1 MLPSAILPYIPT
13 FVKVVELEG
22 FSKAAAEL
30 GITKSAVSK
39 QVQALEDALKV
50 KLMNRTTRTVKLTDE
65 GEAFYMNARLM
76 VETLDHA
83 TRSVQDMRAK
93 PSGTLTV
100 NAPESFG
107 LFHLAPAL
115 VDFAKLCPDVNLDVT
130 FTDRY
135 INVMEENVDVA
146 IRVGSLTDSSLMA
159 KKLAPC
165 QFINAASPEYID
177 AHGAPTHPDDLIAHR
192 SIGYSYAEKPR
203 EWRYAGPDGTTGVA
217 AINVHF
223 KANNGQMLRQAAL
236 AGLGI
241 VSVPSFIIG
250 NDVKKG
256 KLVPVLEQYHTAPAR
271 SIYAI
276 FPPNR
281 YQSAK
286 LRTFLDFIGERFA
299 GKPYWE
305 V

>member
-1 MLPSAILPYIPT
+1 MQNPVILANIPT
-13 FVKVVELEG
+13 FVKVAELES
-22 FSKAAAEL
+22 FSKAAVAL

-39 QVQALEDALKV
+39 QIQALEDALKV
-50 KLMNRTTRTVKLTDE
+50 KLIHRTTRSIALSEE
-65 GEAFYMNARLM
+65 GQAFFQSARLM
-76 VETLDHA
+76 VETLDNA
-83 TRSVQDMRAK
+83 TRNLEDMR
-93 PSGTLTV
+93 SGPTGTFTI

-115 VDFAKLCPDVNLDVT
+115 VDFAKTCPDLELNIT

-135 INVMEENVDVA
+135 INVIEEGVDVA
-146 IRVGSLTDSSLMA
+146 IRVGALTDSSLMA

-165 QFINAASPEYID
+165 QMITAAAPEYIN
-177 AHGAPTHPDDLIAHR
+177 AYGAPRHPDELITHR
-192 SIGYSYAEKPR
+192 FIAYSYAEKPR
-203 EWRYAGPDGTTGVA
+203 EWRWVHDSGESGLSPL
-217 AINVHF
+217 NVHVT
-223 KANNGQMLRQAAL
+223 ANSGQMLRQAAL

-256 KLVPVLEQYHTAPAR
+256 KLVPVLAGYQPAPAR

-281 YQSAK
+281 YQTAK
-286 LRTFLDFIGERFA
+286 LRQFLDFMATRFA

>member
-22 FSKAAAEL
+22 FSKAATEL
-30 GITKSAVSK
+30 GLTKSAVSK

-50 KLMNRTTRTVKLTDE
+50 KLLNRTTRTIKLTE
-65 GEAFYMNARLM
+65 AGEAFYTNARLM
-76 VETLDHA
+76 CETLDHA

-93 PSGTLTV
+93 PSGTLTI

-107 LFHLAPAL
+107 LFHLSPAL
-115 VDFAKLCPDVNLDVT
+115 VEFAQLYPDVDLDVT

-146 IRVGSLTDSSLMA
+146 IRVGALTDSSLMA

-165 QFINAASPEYID
+165 QFITAATQEYID
-177 AHGAPTHPDDLIAHR
+177 ANGAPTHPDELITHR
-192 SIGYSYAEKPR
+192 FIGYSYAEKPR
-203 EWRYAGPDGTTGVA
+203 EWRYIGPDGETGVA

-223 KANNGQMLRQAAL
+223 KGNNGQMLRQAAL

-241 VSVPSFIIG
+241 ISVPSFIIG

-256 KLVPVLEQYHTAPAR
+256 KLVPVLAGYQPAPAR

-286 LRTFLDFIGERFA
+286 LRAFLDFIGERFA
-299 GKPYWE
+299 GTPYWE